1 VRDEGL
7 SSAGGQLAMPCAVA
21 CLGMGGG
28 GLWSRERPY
37 GGVAGAAC
45 VVVKGVWTRADVD
58 GTCGRGRS
66 SRHAVH
72 AEQWHRGLRTGC
84 GTDTMHCTSS
94 RGGGGL
100 DCGGEMADSGE
111 GRGGGSG
118 ESCVADAGR
127 GEKKRGA

>member
-1 VRDEGL
+1 MWM
-7 SSAGGQLAMPCAVA
+7 AH
-21 CLGMGGG
+21 
-28 GLWSRERPY
+28 
-37 GGVAGAAC
+37 
-45 VVVKGVWTRADVD
+45 VD
-58 GTCGRGRS
+58 GDAAADI
-66 SRHAVH
+66 AVH

-118 ESCVADAGR
+118 ESCGGR
-127 GEKKRGA
+127 RARREEERRLRATREKKRKDTWLILPVVICLS